1 MNQKQIDVILVNDQ
15 DQPLGFCEKLEA
27 HETGALHRAISVF
40 LTSTGTLD
48 CHEGNLVLLQQ
59 RASTKYHSPNL
70 WSNAACTHPLE
81 GETAEQAAHRALK
94 TELGIEVDHLDY
106 QGHFI
111 YKTPVSTTH
120 VDGSKGENL
129 IEHEFDHVFVGRLN
143 PSSAIP
149 FNPNE
154 VGHVRWTPLTDI
166 HSELDNHPEEFTH
179 WYPYLLRF
187 LGSQEKAADYRL

>member
-1 MNQKQIDVILVNDQ
+1 MKQKQVNVILVNDQ
-15 DQPLGFCEKLEA
+15 DQPIGFCEKLEA

-40 LTSTGTLD
+40 LTSTGKLD
-48 CHEGNLVLLQQ
+48 MDNDNRVLLQQ

-81 GETAEQAAHRALK
+81 GETPEQAARRALK

-111 YKTPVSTTH
+111 YKTPVSTIFE
-120 VDGSKGENL
+120 DGSNRADL
-129 IEHEFDHVFVGRLN
+129 IEHEYDHVFVGKFE
-143 PSSAIP
+143 PSAPIP
-149 FNPNE
+149 FNPDE
-154 VGHVRWTPLTDI
+154 VEHIRWTPLADI

-187 LGSQEKAADYRL
+187 LGTTDKAVDYRL